1 MAGVLP
7 YLATSITTLYL
18 SWDINYAAATGSGFL
33 LSAETAELALHVVEP
48 LQIGYGAVVRFQSMA
63 VLRYETN

>member
-18 SWDINYAAATGSGFL
+18 AWDINHAAAYGTGFL

-48 LQIGYGAVVRFQSMA
+48 LQIGYGAVVCVQWMT
-63 VLRYETN
+63 V